1 MKLNELKKRMF
12 TTKRITALKKM
23 ILNKLIC
30 LKEMNKL
37 TQIYSNIHEVGRDI
51 FSEKLNDNVKKTQ

>member
-1 MKLNELKKRMF
+1 MNTFTKYSDQGLSGLSNLGNTCYLNSV
-12 TTKRITALKKM
+12 
-23 ILNKLIC
+23 
-30 LKEMNKL
+30 